1 MQHVD
6 KWARAR
12 AGVFAVVFCLG
23 VALTHA
29 EAKSARAPVLGTPP
43 PLLSLNSEQ
52 ERMAAATAHYATGV
66 SLELNGETDAA
77 LEEYQTSLALDPK
90 HAELAV
96 RLASIYMS
104 RKEMPKA
111 ISILEA
117 ASKSNP
123 TAPSPWYGLG
133 VAYRASDQTPKAV
146 TALRQTLKLSPT
158 HLDALRVLLEIQLQ
172 QDAMSE
178 AGKLLEQAW
187 RQTSDDSG
195 YWLRLGDLYAV
206 ALRQKPLL
214 ARQVDRARIQQCYE
228 KALALA
234 PNDADIL
241 IRLADVY
248 ADAGNAQG
256 AADIYAKLL
265 STRPNSSVI
274 RDRQVREKLALNYVT
289 SGQKEKAAAVLEE
302 IIRREPLRYEIYNYL
317 GELYEE
323 LKQPDRSISNYQ
335 QSLIINPNQPDN
347 YVHITGLQLELKQ
360 VDNALQTLVAWKEK
374 FPTDFRVPYY
384 TGLIQTE
391 RKKYGEA
398 VASFADAETLAL
410 ESPQEVKLS
419 SQFYFSYGA
428 ACERAGDLEKATHL
442 FQKAIELDPK
452 NDAACNYLGYMWAD
466 KDVHLDE
473 AYDLI
478 KKAVAIEPDNG
489 AYIDSLGWVLFRM
502 KRFDDALAQLR
513 RAAELMKAPD
523 AVVFEHLAEV
533 LLKLGKNDDALLH
546 LRRAH
551 EIDPNNKEIADKL
564 DDLSGSRSSTH

>member
-1 MQHVD
+1 MQPMLTG
-6 KWARAR
+6 ARAR
-12 AGVFAVVFCLG
+12 AVALGVVLCLG
-23 VALTHA
+23 VSCAHRAGGT
-29 EAKSARAPVLGTPP
+29 ARAPTLGTPP
-43 PLLSLNSEQ
+43 PLLGLNSEQ
-52 ERMAAATAHYATGV
+52 ERRAEAHAHYATGV
-66 SLELNGETDAA
+66 SLELNGETDTA
-77 LEEYQTSLALDPK
+77 LEQYQTSLALDPK

-96 RLASIYMS
+96 RLAGIYMS
-104 RKEMPKA
+104 RKELPKA
-111 ISILEA
+111 VGILEA

-123 TAPSPWYGLG
+123 TAPGPWYGLG
-133 VAYRASDQTPKAV
+133 VAYRASDDTPKAV
-146 TALRQTLKLSPT
+146 AALRQTLKLSPT

-172 QDAMSE
+172 QDALSE

-187 RQTSDDSG
+187 RQTSEDSD

-248 ADAGNAQG
+248 ADAGNSQA

-317 GELYEE
+317 AELYEE
-323 LKQPDRSISNYQ
+323 LKQPDRAMSNYQ
-335 QSLIINPNQPDN
+335 LSLRLNANQPDN
-347 YVHITGLQLELKQ
+347 YVRVTGLQLELKQ
-360 VDNALQTLVAWKEK
+360 VDDALKTLADWKEK

-391 RKKYGEA
+391 RKKYSDA

-428 ACERAGDLEKATHL
+428 ACERAGDLEKATRL

-466 KDVHLDE
+466 KDVHLNE
-473 AYDLI
+473 AYELI
-478 KKAVAIEPDNG
+478 KKAVALEPDNG

-551 EIDPNNKEIADKL
+551 ELDPENKEIADKL
-564 DDLSGSRSSTH
+564 DKLSGNRSSTH